1 MLLTKSLRAM
11 NNKIKK
17 ITDILKS
24 QINTLY
30 QNRLY
35 NLVLFGS
42 QARNEAVEG
51 SDIDVLIVLKDE
63 NVNAVKELRI
73 ITDLITSLSLEFNE
87 VISCVFVSEK
97 RYLNEKSPLLLNVR
111 KEGIVL

>member
-1 MLLTKSLRAM
+1 M
-11 NNKIKK
+11 NSKIKK
-17 ITDILKS
+17 ITKLLKN
-24 QINTLY
+24 QINDLY
-30 QNRLY
+30 QSRLT

-63 NVNAVKELRI
+63 EINTVKEVRK
-73 ITDLITSLSLEFNE
+73 ITDLIASLSLEFNE

-97 RYLNEKSPLLLNVR
+97 RYLTEKSPLLLNIR
-111 KEGIVL
+111 KEGVIL